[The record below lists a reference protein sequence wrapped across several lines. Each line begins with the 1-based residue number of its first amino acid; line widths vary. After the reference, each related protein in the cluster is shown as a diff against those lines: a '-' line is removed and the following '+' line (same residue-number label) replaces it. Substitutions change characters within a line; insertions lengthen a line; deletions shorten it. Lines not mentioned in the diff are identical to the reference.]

1 MSSLEFSAGSTRS
14 THVAGMVGSRM
25 VRSLSLVAL
34 FAAVPAMAAPGG
46 ELAQVQSHLRSVGT
60 MTARF
65 AQTDSR
71 GKTLTG
77 SLTLK
82 RPGRIRFQYQ
92 KGVPLLVVGDGK
104 ALTMIDYQVR
114 QVSRWPIGNSP
125 LSILL
130 DPNRD
135 VSRFAKVLPSP
146 GGGRVLIE
154 GRDPKHPEFGT
165 ITIGFTRAP
174 SAPGGLMLAGWT
186 VLDAQGNRSTVVLSD
201 QAFNVAVSDRTFT
214 WRDPRPQNRGR

>member
-1 MSSLEFSAGSTRS
+1 MLRYALSA
-14 THVAGMVGSRM
+14 
-25 VRSLSLVAL
+25 AL
-34 FAAVPAMAAPGG
+34 IAAAPATAATGV
-46 ELAQVQSHLRSVGT
+46 LAQVQAHLRAVET
-60 MTARF
+60 MTADF

-77 SLTLK
+77 TLSLK
-82 RPGRIRFQYQ
+82 RPGKIRFQYE

-104 ALTMIDYQVR
+104 ALTMIDYQVA

-130 DPNRD
+130 DPDRD
-135 VSRFAKVLPSP
+135 VSRFARVLP
-146 GGGRVLIE
+146 GTLDGRVLIE

-165 ITIGFTRAP
+165 ITIGFTRQA

-186 VLDAQGNRSTVVLSD
+186 VLDAQNNRSTVVLSN
-201 QAFNVAVSDRTFT
+201 QRFNVPVNDRTFL
-214 WRDPRPQNRGR
+214 WRDPRPKNRGR